1 MLCRARRQRHRF
13 GSHIFYLCNK
23 IFFTFIF
30 FGIFFLNFYTFCH
43 SVGVNIMLGA
53 VLGTDGFPQTEPSRH
68 FEFSL
73 FWRLAKE
80 RFYSYNYVK
89 CVTELIWIMH
99 QMPGPIRTGQ
109 CRPLLPVF
117 GENHSLLAGEG
128 GGPSWFGEAVIQ
140 CQWTIRTR
148 THSIGCDD
156 ECKHRLQKSVSN
168 THSMTAFSLRT
179 FEMAR
184 CALFG
189 SNFHWNFCHNMLTV
203 GLRWSIVGESG
214 ANYEKLLTGGCRV
227 VDFTASSRLEYYCKF
242 RPEMLT
248 TMFLWT

>member
-1 MLCRARRQRHRF
+1 MGSPRQ
-13 GSHIFYLCNK
+13 SPAAI
-23 IFFTFIF
+23 
-30 FGIFFLNFYTFCH
+30 LNF
-43 SVGVNIMLGA
+43 
-53 VLGTDGFPQTEPSRH
+53 H
-68 FEFSL
+68 FSGDLQKRDL
-73 FWRLAKE
+73 FLL
-80 RFYSYNYVK
+80 YYVK
-89 CVTELIWIMH
+89 CMTELIWIMH

-117 GENHSLLAGEG
+117 GENHSRLAGEG

-148 THSIGCDD
+148 AHSIGCDD
-156 ECKHRLQKSVSN
+156 ECKHGRQKSVSN